1 MNTPVSKEEFL
12 IGLAKG
18 KKGYLQKPKS
28 WQKIWYWWEDISD
41 MWFMNVYKEEKRGSS
56 GPGKGSW
63 IIAKD
68 LDHWLDMDE
77 RSGYK
82 FYIHE

>member
-1 MNTPVSKEEFL
+1 MSLPVTKEQFL
-12 IGLAKG
+12 EALGKG
-18 KKGYLQKPKS
+18 KKCYTQKPKS
-28 WQKIWYWWEDISD
+28 WQKIWYWWEDPSE
-41 MWFMNVYKEEKRGSS
+41 MWFMNVYKEEKKNSL

-68 LDHWLDMDE
+68 LDLWLDMDE
-77 RSGYK
+77 RSGHK